1 MVLQDWILVLVF
13 IFMITCL
20 LVEADWQAKVMTA
33 LGAELLFG
41 LFYFISYTISRVL

>member
-13 IFMITCL
+13 IFLISYL
-20 LVEADWQAKVMTA
+20 LVETDWQGKVMAA